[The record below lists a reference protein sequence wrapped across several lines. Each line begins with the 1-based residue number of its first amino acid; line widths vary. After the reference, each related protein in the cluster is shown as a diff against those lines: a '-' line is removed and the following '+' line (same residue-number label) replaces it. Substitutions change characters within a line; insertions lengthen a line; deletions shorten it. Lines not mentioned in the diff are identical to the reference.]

1 MTDYK
6 KTGRDRGDGAT
17 RKSLLQQIHADFP
30 GNSTDAQRARLLAA
44 MREAGHITTTEA
56 RLFLE
61 TILERLPNLRFDGPM
76 KKDHRIPIFNGIG
89 VVGGMLPA
97 VGIALNL
104 RAILK
109 KETWPFLIIGFLLV
123 AYFKISI
130 IGVALFGVAA
140 AMIYMLMNT
149 KKEGAATHE

>member
-61 TILERLPNLRFDGPM
+61 VMNPSQRVTELRNQGVEIDTAWTLEPSEAGRDP
-76 KKDHRIPIFNGIG
+76 HRQARYVLLSHQGGGIDLEL
-89 VVGGMLPA
+89 VG
-97 VGIALNL
+97 
-104 RAILK
+104 
-109 KETWPFLIIGFLLV
+109 LLV
-123 AYFKISI
+123 LAVVAGLLLA
-130 IGVALFGVAA
+130 GVL
-140 AMIYMLMNT
+140 L
-149 KKEGAATHE
+149 

>member
-44 MREAGHITTTEA
+44 MREAGHVTTTEA

-61 TILERLPNLRFDGPM
+61 VMNPSQRVTELR
-76 KKDHRIPIFNGIG
+76 NQ
-89 VVGGMLPA
+89 
-97 VGIALNL
+97 
-104 RAILK
+104 
-109 KETWPFLIIGFLLV
+109 
-123 AYFKISI
+123 
-130 IGVALFGVAA
+130 
-140 AMIYMLMNT
+140 
-149 KKEGAATHE
+149 GAEIDTA

>member
-30 GNSTDAQRARLLAA
+30 GNSASTQRARLLAA

-61 TILERLPNLRFDGPM
+61 VMNPSQRVTELRNQGAEIDTAWTLEPSEAGRDPHRQARYVLIPNQGGGIDLELVGLLVLAVVA
-76 KKDHRIPIFNGIG
+76 GLLLIG
-89 VVGGMLPA
+89 V
-97 VGIALNL
+97 L
-104 RAILK
+104 R
-109 KETWPFLIIGFLLV
+109 
-123 AYFKISI
+123 
-130 IGVALFGVAA
+130 
-140 AMIYMLMNT
+140 
-149 KKEGAATHE
+149 